1 MAKLIIFGTDGRREL
16 ELAEHNTLGRLPQN
30 RIQIID
36 RIASKEHALIFFDK
50 TQGYVFRDLGS
61 LNGSFVNKQKIQAD
75 VRLHDGDEI
84 TIGST
89 RCMFLAE
96 SPGATVAQQ
105 VVDVSEGALQS
116 HIRSKIAPV
125 QDRFLPEKEVA
136 DDKAVRGDYEKLRM
150 TYELQREIGLEL
162 SLDAILEK
170 ILDATFRFL
179 NCDRGVVL
187 MTNDAGEMLPRAFK
201 MKKPEDKLVISS
213 TLVRQVQKEKA
224 GLLSSDAQMDNRFKA
239 AKSIIMQ
246 GIRASMAVPILHL
259 DKLLGI
265 ILVDSSVA
273 VNAYSEKDLHLLSNI
288 ANQTAKFIAMAE
300 MARKIETDAA
310 TRERFQRLLSPNL
323 AEMVV
328 SGELQVEK
336 GGENRVATVLFADI
350 RGFTSMSENMPAAEV
365 LQMLNEYFE
374 VMVEIAF
381 KHEGTVDK
389 FVGDEI
395 MVLWGA
401 PVIHDDD
408 PSRAVRAAVEMQAAL
423 VEFNR
428 MRESEGQGPI
438 HIGIGLNTGE
448 LVAGY
453 IGSTRTMSYSV
464 IGDTVNTA
472 ARLCSAAK
480 AGQIIISENTYALIK
495 DDFDTVQLEAVQAK
509 GKSKPLTIYNVLGVK
524 QTTADDL
531 TRPHQTMPTQR
542 SIS

>member
-1 MAKLIIFGTDGRREL
+1 MAKLVIFGSDGRREV
-16 ELAEHNTLGRLPQN
+16 ELVEHNTMGRLPQN
-30 RIQIID
+30 RLQVLD
-36 RIASKEHALIFFDK
+36 RIVSKEHALIYLDK
-50 TQGYVFRDLGS
+50 ERGYVFRDLGS
-61 LNGSFVNKQKIQAD
+61 LNGSYVNKQKVDED
-75 VRLHDGDEI
+75 VLLQDGDEI
-84 TIGST
+84 VLGST
-89 RCMFLAE
+89 RCMFLSE

-125 QDRFLPEKEVA
+125 QDRFLPESEITDEKELRA
-136 DDKAVRGDYEKLRM
+136 DYEKLRM
-150 TYELQREIGLEL
+150 TVELQREMGLEL

-179 NCDRGVVL
+179 NCDRGVIL
-187 MTNDAGEMLPRAFK
+187 MADETGEMKPRSFK

-224 GLLSSDAQMDNRFKA
+224 GLLSSDAQMDNRFKE

-246 GIRASMAVPILHL
+246 GIRASMAVPIVAA
-259 DKLLGI
+259 DELLGI

-273 VNAYSEKDLHLLSNI
+273 VNAYSEKDLQLLSNI
-288 ANQTAKFIAMAE
+288 ANQTAQFIANAG
-300 MARKIETDAA
+300 MARKIESDAA
-310 TRERFQRLLSPNL
+310 TREKFQRLLSPDL

-336 GGENRVATVLFADI
+336 GGEDRIATVLFADI
-350 RGFTSMSENMPAAEV
+350 RGFTSMSENMSAADV

-401 PVIHDDD
+401 PVVHDDD
-408 PSRAVRAAVEMQAAL
+408 PARAVRAAIDMQAAL

-428 MRESEGQGPI
+428 TRESEGSKPI
-438 HIGIGLNTGE
+438 DIGIGVNTGE

-464 IGDTVNTA
+464 IGDTVNTG

-480 AGQIIISENTYALIK
+480 PGQIIISDNTYAHVR
-495 DDFDTVQLEAVQAK
+495 DEFDFVELEPVVAK
-509 GKSKPLTIYNVLGVK
+509 GKSKPLPIYNVLGPK
-524 QTTADDL
+524 QVTGDDL
-531 TRPHQTMPTQR
+531 TRPHRVTTQR
-542 SIS
+542 DLK